1 MGECKDGQTRRFC
14 RIHRQIAPYHQAID
28 VVNDGFPLL
37 ANDDIAQS
45 RHGPTQDECRS
56 RMLARGSSDAIGDIR
71 IDDRRYL
78 VFAWIEFVFK
88 RLDDV
93 LTNGV
98 DIRLGAR

>member
-1 MGECKDGQTRRFC
+1 M
-14 RIHRQIAPYHQAID
+14 
-28 VVNDGFPLL
+28 NDGFPLL